1 MGFRGG
7 ADRLLPFQSTRPIRA
22 RTLRD
27 IAGRGEQ
34 RTESDRA
41 TVSYSVLDRAY
52 RSDLF
57 HMPARKSHLLL

>member
-1 MGFRGG
+1 
-7 ADRLLPFQSTRPIRA
+7 
-22 RTLRD
+22 LRD

-41 TVSYSVLDRAY
+41 TVSYSVLDRAE

-57 HMPARKSHLLL
+57 HMPAQQKSHLLL